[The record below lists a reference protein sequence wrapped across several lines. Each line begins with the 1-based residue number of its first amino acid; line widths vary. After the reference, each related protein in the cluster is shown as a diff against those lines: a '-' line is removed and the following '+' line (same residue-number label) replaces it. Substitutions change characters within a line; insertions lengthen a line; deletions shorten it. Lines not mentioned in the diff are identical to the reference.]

1 MSYPQEEH
9 PASVAEDYQEALEG
23 LTMNS
28 RFEINNLTLIAREN
42 TEHAHAIS
50 EIVQNH
56 IKKVGLQQNRE
67 RSKGRVGLVCLPA
80 PTV

>member
-1 MSYPQEEH
+1 MSYPPEPEEQS
-9 PASVAEDYQEALEG
+9 ASVAEDYQEALEG

-50 EIVQNH
+50 EIVQSH
-56 IKKVGLQQNRE
+56 IKKVGFP
-67 RSKGRVGLVCLPA
+67 VG
-80 PTV
+80 